1 MEPSLYPQARQA
13 NILVRSPLKLTH
25 MEARIIALA
34 LGCIHSKS
42 LELPQIRIP
51 MKRIIPKAK
60 SGPVYEQI
68 DAACKTLMGKVV
80 SIARTNSRGK
90 MNIKNYGIISFME
103 IDEGTGY
110 VTGNF
115 APEIKPFL
123 LELASEY
130 TTVEIETIL
139 TLKSAHA
146 HRLYWVLTSWDDVGS
161 WEVEIDALREQMV
174 GTDDTAYTI
183 FYDFKR
189 YVLEPAI
196 KELHDIGWMVG
207 WEPIKAGRK
216 VSKILFTI
224 PKHIIPGNGQ
234 DASIIDITPPG
245 RPKQKASDQLTLGII
260 AEMPTLHQRI
270 IARLQKLQ
278 VSDAQI
284 RTVLEYLGD
293 DEASFT
299 KLLKSTHQL
308 LVNYETKSKV
318 FDNIGGTTVNH
329 LKTEF
334 AGLFTRL

>member
-1 MEPSLYPQARQA
+1 MEASLYPQARQA
-13 NILVRSPLKLTH
+13 NILVRSPLKLNH
-25 MEARIIALA
+25 IEARIIALA

-60 SGPVYEQI
+60 SGPIYEQI
-68 DAACKTLMGKVV
+68 DAACKTLMSKVV

-161 WEVEIDALREQMV
+161 WEVEIDNLREQIV
-174 GTDDTAYTI
+174 GTEDTAYVI

-196 KELHDIGWMVG
+196 KELHDIGWMVS
-207 WEPIKAGRK
+207 WEPLKVGRK
-216 VSKILFTI
+216 VTKILFTI
-224 PKHIIPGNGQ
+224 PKHVIAGSTAEPPIL
-234 DASIIDITPPG
+234 DITPKG
-245 RPKQKASDQLTLGII
+245 RPKHKQSAQLPLGIL

-278 VSDAQI
+278 VTDSQI
-284 RTVLEYLGD
+284 RTVLEHLGD
-293 DEASFT
+293 DEASYT

-318 FDNIGGTTVNH
+318 FDNIGGATINH

-334 AGLFTRL
+334 AGLFSKL

>member
-1 MEPSLYPQARQA
+1 MEPTLYPQARQA
-13 NILVRSPLKLTH
+13 NILVRSPLKLNH
-25 MEARIIALA
+25 IEARIFALS
-34 LGCIHSKS
+34 LGCINSKS

-51 MKRIIPKAK
+51 MLRVIPKSK

-68 DAACKTLMGKVV
+68 DAACKTLMSKVV
-80 SIARTNSRGK
+80 SIAKTNSKGK

-146 HRLYWVLTSWDDVGS
+146 HRLYWLLTSWDDVGS
-161 WEVEIDALREQMV
+161 WEVELDTLREQMV
-174 GTDDTAYTI
+174 GTEDTAYTI

-189 YVLEPAI
+189 YVLEPAV
-196 KELHDIGWMVG
+196 KELQDIGWMVS
-207 WEPIKAGRK
+207 WEPIKVGKK
-216 VSKILFTI
+216 VGKVLFTI
-224 PKHIIPGNGQ
+224 PKHVIAESTGPQ
-234 DASIIDITPPG
+234 TIDITPKG
-245 RPKQKASDQLTLGII
+245 RAKQKQSDQLALGII
-260 AEMPTLHQRI
+260 SEMPTLHQRI
-270 IARLQKLQ
+270 VARLQKLQ
-278 VSDAQI
+278 VTDAQI
-284 RTVLEYLGD
+284 RTVLDYLGD
-293 DEASFT
+293 DETKFT

-318 FDNIGGTTVNH
+318 YDNIGGATINH
-329 LKTEF
+329 LKTEIP
-334 AGLFTRL
+334 GLFAKL

>member
-1 MEPSLYPQARQA
+1 
-13 NILVRSPLKLTH
+13 
-25 MEARIIALA
+25 
-34 LGCIHSKS
+34 
-42 LELPQIRIP
+42 
-51 MKRIIPKAK
+51 MKRVIPKSK

-80 SIARTNSRGK
+80 SIAKTNSRGK

-146 HRLYWVLTSWDDVGS
+146 HRLYWLLTSWDDVGN
-161 WEVEIDALREQMV
+161 WEVELDKLREQMV
-174 GTDDTAYTI
+174 GTEDTAYTI

-189 YVLEPAI
+189 YVLEPAV
-196 KELHDIGWMVG
+196 KELQDIGWMVS
-207 WEPIKAGRK
+207 WEPLK
-216 VSKILFTI
+216 VGKRVGKILFTI
-224 PKHIIPGNGQ
+224 PKHIIADGNTGPQ
-234 DASIIDITPPG
+234 TIDITPKG
-245 RPKQKASDQLTLGII
+245 KQKQKKSDQLTLGIVS
-260 AEMPTLHQRI
+260 EMPTLHQRI

-278 VSDAQI
+278 VTDSQI
-284 RTVLEYLGD
+284 KTVLEHLGD
-293 DEASFT
+293 NEASYT

-318 FDNIGGTTVNH
+318 FENIGGATVNH
-329 LKTEF
+329 LKTELP
-334 AGLFTRL
+334 GLFTKL

>member
-13 NILVRSPLKLTH
+13 NILVRSPLKLNH
-25 MEARIIALA
+25 IEARIIALA

-80 SIARTNSRGK
+80 SISRTSSRGK

-161 WEVEIDALREQMV
+161 WEVEIEKLREQMI
-174 GTDDTAYTI
+174 GTEDTAYAI

-196 KELHDIGWMVG
+196 KELHDIGWTIG
-207 WEPIKAGRK
+207 WEPLKAGRK
-216 VSKILFTI
+216 VSRIRFTI
-224 PKHIIPGNGQ
+224 PRHVIAVNGQ
-234 DASIIDITPPG
+234 EPASIDITPQS
-245 RPKQKASDQLTLGII
+245 RQKQKPSDQLPLGIS
-260 AEMPTLHQRI
+260 AEMPTLHQRV

-278 VSDAQI
+278 VSDSQI
-284 RTVLEYLGD
+284 RTVLEHLGD
-293 DEASFT
+293 DEARFT
-299 KLLKSTHQL
+299 KLLKSTHHL
-308 LVNYETKSKV
+308 LVSHETKSKV

-334 AGLFTRL
+334 AGLFAKL

>member
-1 MEPSLYPQARQA
+1 MEITLHPQARQA
-13 NILVRSPLKLTH
+13 NILVRSPLKLNH
-25 MEARIIALA
+25 IEARIIALA

-60 SGPVYEQI
+60 SGPIYEQI

-80 SIARTNSRGK
+80 SIARANSRGK

-146 HRLYWVLTSWDDVGS
+146 HRLYWLLSSWDDVGS
-161 WEVEIDALREQMV
+161 WEVEIDKLREQMV
-174 GTDDTAYTI
+174 GTDDTAYSI

-189 YVLEPAI
+189 YVLEPAV
-196 KELHDIGWMVG
+196 KELHDIGWLVG
-207 WEPIKAGRK
+207 WEPLKAGRK
-216 VSKILFTI
+216 VSKICFTI
-224 PKHIIPGNGQ
+224 PKHVTAGGST
-234 DASIIDITPPG
+234 DAQIIDITPRG
-245 RPKQKASDQLTLGII
+245 RQKHQQADQLTLGILSQL
-260 AEMPTLHQRI
+260 PTLHQRI

-278 VSDAQI
+278 VTDSQI
-284 RTVLEYLGD
+284 KTVLEFLGD
-293 DEASFT
+293 EEASLT

-308 LVNYETKSKV
+308 LVHYETKSKV
-318 FDNIGGTTVNH
+318 FDNIGGATINH

-334 AGLFTRL
+334 PGLFSKL

>member
-1 MEPSLYPQARQA
+1 MEISLYPQARQA
-13 NILVRSPLKLTH
+13 NILVRSPLKLNH
-25 MEARIIALA
+25 IEARIIALA
-34 LGCIHSKS
+34 LGCINSKS

-51 MKRIIPKAK
+51 MKRVIPKAK

-146 HRLYWVLTSWDDVGS
+146 HRLYWLLTSWDDVGS
-161 WEVEIDALREQMV
+161 WEVEIDKLREQMV
-174 GTDDTAYTI
+174 GTEDTAYVI

-189 YVLEPAI
+189 YVLEPAV

-207 WEPIKAGRK
+207 WEPLKVGRK
-216 VSKILFTI
+216 VTKILFTI
-224 PKHIIPGNGQ
+224 PKHVIAGNNGEPR
-234 DASIIDITPPG
+234 IIDITPKG
-245 RPKQKASDQLTLGII
+245 RQKQAEQLTLGII
-260 AEMPTLHQRI
+260 AEMPSLHQRI
-270 IARLQKLQ
+270 VARLQKLL
-278 VSDAQI
+278 VTDAQI
-284 RTVLEYLGD
+284 KTVLEHLGD

-318 FDNIGGTTVNH
+318 FDNIGATTVNS

-334 AGLFTRL
+334 PGLFSKL